1 MRKKIIKAKYIL
13 TIGLFLFC
21 LCNIN
26 AQNNFV
32 KLYGSNDTDYGSDIV
47 QDQNEDFV
55 LTGLIS
61 KSHSCFIKLN
71 KYGEVLIEK
80 TLIDSS
86 FNSVGSAIVSLI
98 DGGYA
103 IAGIKHLPENSNE
116 GSHLWL
122 IRTNENGD
130 TLWTQ
135 TYNTISSYHGISM
148 AVTADNGF
156 VLSFHQNNQICLM
169 KTDENGN
176 VLWTNY
182 NTPNHDSS
190 VATKSVVVVPDG
202 YVVCG
207 NFLLTPTF
215 YAFVNKYNLNGEL
228 IWSKT
233 FYYPDGI
240 EISFL
245 DLIETNDGYL
255 VTGGI
260 IKSENFN
267 VLLIKIDNNGNE
279 IWRKEFIEEHTIERG
294 TSIVKTNDD
303 CFIIAC
309 IGSDPIFANC
319 TSSLLKINN
328 IGEKI
333 WLKSIANSYD
343 EVFVKSLKNTK
354 DFGFIMIGSAY
365 ENIQNGNLDIL
376 VVKLNSEGELIVE
389 EPHKV
394 DLYVFPN
401 PANGLLRIESE
412 IEFDEVKILNN
423 IGQIVATQ
431 HYSEKINFA
440 ELDISKLTS
449 GVYYLQIKNDK
460 ITINNKIIKI

>member
-1 MRKKIIKAKYIL
+1 
-13 TIGLFLFC
+13 
-21 LCNIN
+21 
-26 AQNNFV
+26 
-32 KLYGSNDTDYGSDIV
+32 
-47 QDQNEDFV
+47 
-55 LTGLIS
+55 
-61 KSHSCFIKLN
+61 
-71 KYGEVLIEK
+71 
-80 TLIDSS
+80 
-86 FNSVGSAIVSLI
+86 
-98 DGGYA
+98 
-103 IAGIKHLPENSNE
+103 
-116 GSHLWL
+116 
-122 IRTNENGD
+122 
-130 TLWTQ
+130 
-135 TYNTISSYHGISM
+135 
-148 AVTADNGF
+148 
-156 VLSFHQNNQICLM
+156 M

-190 VATKSVVVVPDG
+190 VATKSVVVCEDG

-328 IGEKI
+328 IGEK
-333 WLKSIANSYD
+333 Y
-343 EVFVKSLKNTK
+343 
-354 DFGFIMIGSAY
+354 G
-365 ENIQNGNLDIL
+365 
-376 VVKLNSEGELIVE
+376 
-389 EPHKV
+389 
-394 DLYVFPN
+394 
-401 PANGLLRIESE
+401 
-412 IEFDEVKILNN
+412 
-423 IGQIVATQ
+423 
-431 HYSEKINFA
+431 
-440 ELDISKLTS
+440 
-449 GVYYLQIKNDK
+449 
-460 ITINNKIIKI
+460 